1 MPGTVIITVKDEVNV
16 KFDGIDPMDR
26 RALVKMFSYEVPGAR
41 YLPSV
46 RLGRW
51 DGKISYFQL
60 SGTSYVNL
68 LDQIIP
74 YLYDKGYDIELND
87 IREYSTN
94 FTFNEVNEQS
104 FSHKLWPVGHP
115 AAGQPV
121 VIRDYQE

>member
-1 MPGTVIITVKDEVNV
+1 MKTCVITVKDEVNV

-51 DGKISYFQL
+51 DGKVSYFQL

-74 YLYDKGYDIELND
+74 YLYDKNYDIELND

-104 FSHKLWPVGHP
+104 F
-115 AAGQPV
+115 
-121 VIRDYQE
+121 